1 MEQLLSRRLKADL
14 ALLFV
19 VVIWGSTFAIMKG
32 VFEVITP
39 FYFLTLRFTFATL
52 VLSFVFLNRTK
63 KLNLDTLK
71 KGVWTGI
78 FLFGGY
84 ALQVTA
90 LKLTEA
96 SKVGFITGLA
106 VVLVPILSALVFK
119 KIPELMTVFGVGL
132 ATIGLV
138 LMTFNGEI
146 LFKLGDLLVLI
157 STISLAIH
165 ILLVDKY
172 VKDQDPIL
180 FAIIQIGT
188 VALLSSIVSAFEG
201 SYVLVSDM
209 SIWISVIFMGVFAT
223 ALAFII
229 QNKAQ
234 QFTTPT
240 RTAIIFIMEPVFG
253 ALFAYL
259 YLGEVISVRGY
270 WGGLLIVL
278 GMLFSELNFAN
289 LKRSLANK
297 INKKEINELN

>member
-52 VLSFVFLNRTK
+52 VLSFVFLNRIK

-96 SKVGFITGLA
+96 SKVGFITGLT
-106 VVLVPILSALVFK
+106 VVLVPVLSALVFK

-138 LMTFNGEI
+138 LMTFNGEV

-165 ILLVDKY
+165 ILLVDRY

-188 VALLSSIVSAFEG
+188 VALLSAIISVVEG

-209 SIWISVIFMGVFAT
+209 SIWVSVIFMGVFAT

-259 YLGEVISVRGY
+259 YLGEIISARGY